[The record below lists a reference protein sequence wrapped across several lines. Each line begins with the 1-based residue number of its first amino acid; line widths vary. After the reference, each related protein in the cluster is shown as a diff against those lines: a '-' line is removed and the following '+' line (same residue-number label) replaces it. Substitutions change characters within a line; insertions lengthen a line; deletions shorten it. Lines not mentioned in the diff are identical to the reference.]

1 MSRRTHRRRRSRKRR
16 KGGAATAFPLHYFGA
31 KEPFAADAG
40 RNLLPI
46 PLDGMGV
53 RPRIGGRR
61 TRRSHKRKGGF
72 YPSVMGDF
80 TISASKYIVPMA
92 LYAGYKMMRKSKTA
106 SKRRT
111 RRR

>member
-1 MSRRTHRRRRSRKRR
+1 MSRRTHRRGHSKKRR
-16 KGGAATAFPLHYFGA
+16 KGGAATAYPLHYFGA

-53 RPRIGGRR
+53 RPRIGGK
-61 TRRSHKRKGGF
+61 RSRKRKGGF

-80 TISASKYIVPMA
+80 TLSASKYIVPMA
-92 LYAGYKMMRKSKTA
+92 LYAGYKMMRKSKSA
-106 SKRRT
+106 RRT

>member
-1 MSRRTHRRRRSRKRR
+1 MSRRTYRQRRSRKRR

-61 TRRSHKRKGGF
+61 SHKRKGGF

-80 TISASKYIVPMA
+80 TVSASKYIVPMA
-92 LYAGYKMMRKSKTA
+92 LYAGYKMMRKSKSA
-106 SKRRT
+106 RRT

>member
-1 MSRRTHRRRRSRKRR
+1 MFRRTHRQRRSRKRS

-40 RNLLPI
+40 RALLPI
-46 PLDGMGV
+46 PVDGMGV
-53 RPRIGGRR
+53 RPRIGG
-61 TRRSHKRKGGF
+61 RRSHKRKGGF

-92 LYAGYKMMRKSKTA
+92 LYAGYKMMSHK
-106 SKRRT
+106 KRRT

>member
-1 MSRRTHRRRRSRKRR
+1 MPRRTHRQRRNKKHS
-16 KGGAATAFPLHYFGA
+16 GGAATAFPLHYFGA

-53 RPRIGGRR
+53 RPRIGGK
-61 TRRSHKRKGGF
+61 RSHKRKGGF

-92 LYAGYKMMRKSKTA
+92 LYAGYKMMRKSKSA
-106 SKRRT
+106 RRT

>member
-1 MSRRTHRRRRSRKRR
+1 MPRRTHRRGRSKKR
-16 KGGAATAFPLHYFGA
+16 KGGAATALPLHYFGA

-46 PLDGMGV
+46 PVDGMGV
-53 RPRIGGRR
+53 RPRIGG
-61 TRRSHKRKGGF
+61 RRSHKRKGGF

-80 TISASKYIVPMA
+80 TVSASKYIVPMA
-92 LYAGYKMMRKSKTA
+92 LYAGYKMMNHK
-106 SKRRT
+106 KRRT

>member
-1 MSRRTHRRRRSRKRR
+1 MARRTKQNKCR

-46 PLDGMGV
+46 PVDGMGV
-53 RPRIGGRR
+53 RPRIGG
-61 TRRSHKRKGGF
+61 RRSHKRKGGF
-72 YPSVMGDF
+72 YPSVMGNF
-80 TISASKYIVPMA
+80 TASASKYIVPMA
-92 LYAGYKMMRKSKTA
+92 LYAGYKMMNHK
-106 SKRRT
+106 KRRT